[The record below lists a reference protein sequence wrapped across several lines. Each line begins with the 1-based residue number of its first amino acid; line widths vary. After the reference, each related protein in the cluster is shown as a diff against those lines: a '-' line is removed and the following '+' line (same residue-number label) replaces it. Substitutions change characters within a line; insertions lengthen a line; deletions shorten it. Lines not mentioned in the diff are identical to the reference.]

1 MAQTPERKVKDKVVA
16 LLKQYDAYFFS
27 PPSNGYGRAGVPDI
41 IACLHGRY
49 IAIECKAGSNKPTLL
64 QIRELDRTAKAGGV
78 ALIIRENNIDEVV
91 VALQSIK
98 DKHDA
103 NTK

>member
-1 MAQTPERKVKDKVVA
+1 MAQTPERKVKDKVMA
-16 LLKQYDAYFFS
+16 LLNQYEAYSFS

-49 IAIECKAGSNKPTLL
+49 IAIECKAGKNKPTLL
-64 QIRELDRTAKAGGV
+64 QIRELDRTTKAGGV
-78 ALIIRENNIDEVV
+78 ALIIRESNINEVAT
-91 VALQSIK
+91 ALQSIK
-98 DKHDA
+98 EEHDR